1 MKKIIENGTVI
12 GPERVFQDHR
22 VLIEDSRIFSVQ
34 PIVETLPAG
43 FQSEDVEIIDAGG
56 GLVVPGFIDIH
67 SDYIEHMAAPRPSSL
82 IDFRVALHE
91 TERELMMHGITTMY
105 HSLSFNDA
113 TAFKKKK
120 IRSPEYTREFAQLI
134 AETQNSGHLIHHR
147 FHARFEI
154 SSVHRVA
161 EIEQYIEEGKV
172 HLLSFTD
179 HTPGQGQYW
188 DVEMYRS
195 TMKGY
200 QDVSEQELDR
210 IVERSQNKE
219 KMTLESMTALARKA
233 RQHNVAVASH
243 DDDTIHKLEMNRTME
258 LDISE
263 FPIHIDTALAAKS
276 MGFLTVAGAPNIMLG
291 GSHTGNL
298 SAAEAIDAGAI
309 DILCSDYYPASLLHA
324 VFILHR
330 DWNVALE
337 DAFRL
342 VTLNPA
348 KAVKADGLRGS
359 IEPGKAA
366 DVLVIHELE
375 DGYPAVD
382 TVLISGQVCMHT
394 QYRGNTH
401 D

>member
-12 GPERVFQDHR
+12 GPESEYHNHR
-22 VLIEDSRIFSVQ
+22 VLIEDEQIVSVQ
-34 PIVETLPAG
+34 PMGAELPAS
-43 FQSEDVEIIDAGG
+43 FLSDEVEIIDAAG

-120 IRSPEYTREFAQLI
+120 IRSPEYTREFARLI
-134 AETQNSGHLIHHR
+134 SQTQKGGHLIHHR

-154 SSVHRVA
+154 SSVHRVQ

-179 HTPGQGQYW
+179 HTPGQGQYR
-188 DVEMYRS
+188 DVEVYRG

-200 QDVSEQELDR
+200 RDVSEQELDR
-210 IVERSQNKE
+210 IVESSLNKD
-219 KMTLESMTALARKA
+219 KLTVESMTALVEKA
-233 RQHNVAVASH
+233 REHQVAVASH
-243 DDDTIHKLEMNRTME
+243 DDDTIEKLKMNQAMG
-258 LDISE
+258 LNISE
-263 FPIHIDTALAAKS
+263 FPIHIETALAAKS
-276 MGFLTVAGAPNIMLG
+276 MGFHTVAGAPNILLG

-298 SAAEAIDAGAI
+298 SAAEAVDAGAI

-324 VFILHR
+324 VFILHKH
-330 DWNVALE
+330 WSVSLV

-348 KAVKADGLRGS
+348 KAVKADEQRGS

-366 DVLVIHELE
+366 DILIIHQLQ

-382 TVLISGQVCMHT
+382 RVLISGQLCMQT
-394 QYRGNTH
+394 QYRGRKH